1 VGTAPRN
8 GTDRAAARAA
18 NNLVTTPVWSPD
30 NWGGRRRGA
39 ALETPPVRDR
49 AVAPRCLEAQAWVE
63 VAHRRIVVPSK
74 RIDLLD
80 AYLPSVGAANNF
92 GGIPGDFA

>member
-1 VGTAPRN
+1 VQ
-8 GTDRAAARAA
+8 
-18 NNLVTTPVWSPD
+18 
-30 NWGGRRRGA
+30 
-39 ALETPPVRDR
+39 DR
-49 AVAPRCLEAQAWVE
+49 AVAPRCVEAQAWVE